1 MDENNV
7 INLESEIE
15 ALDNLQAGTEEKE
28 RQSQVVLNLATAK
41 ANMKKADNEVEIKKI
56 DRKGFVVGAAVTG
69 GLAFAGVVFKEV
81 LKFITN
87 GKIVRGEENYEVY
100 NSKALDNR

>member
-1 MDENNV
+1 MDENYE
-7 INLESEIE
+7 INLDNEIK
-15 ALDNLQAGTEEKE
+15 ALDNLQEGTEEKE

-41 ANMKKADNEVEIKKI
+41 ANMKKAENEIEVKKI
-56 DRKGFVVGAAVTG
+56 DRKGFIIGAAVTG
-69 GLAFAGVVFKEV
+69 GLTFAGVALKEV

-87 GKIVRGEENYEVY
+87 GKIVKGEENYEVY